1 MKEYSL
7 GKHPMSIAAYSYYT
21 RCFCCFVRKLIFRI
35 YLCSPVD
42 RGVIYGRSVIEKL
55 RANFF
60 GLKRGA
66 SVYGYMFSTF
76 GVAAMIGILM
86 VNTL

>member
-1 MKEYSL
+1 MFITL
-7 GKHPMSIAAYSYYT
+7 LLIAISMQVAIHWTVSNTFLY
-21 RCFCCFVRKLIFRI
+21 FVTICLAFMCDGCTASM
-35 YLCSPVD
+35 LPVATN
-42 RGVIYGRSVIEKL
+42 RV
-55 RANFF
+55 F